1 MVRAN
6 DLRAI
11 ANGLRD
17 NPKLHVFANENDFLT
32 SGDDLAWLGATVG
45 RQRVRIFPTGG
56 HLGNLHRPEVQDEIL
71 ARVGTPRP
79 GTTPVP

>member
-1 MVRAN
+1 MVREN

-32 SGDDLAWLGATVG
+32 SGDDLAWLGTTVG
-45 RQRVRIFPTGG
+45 RERVRIFPTGG

-71 ARVGTPRP
+71 ARLRP
-79 GTTPVP
+79 AAPPVP